1 MPTGF
6 GGAEGGYVIVALFA
20 FALGIVVT
28 ILIQKHRQ
36 VEKWK
41 EQD

>member
-1 MPTGF
+1 METSLKT
-6 GGAEGGYVIVALFA
+6 ITA
-20 FALGIVVT
+20 FANDLDNWGG
-28 ILIQKHRQ
+28 LIQKHRQ